1 MSTKWNKEEKV
12 YKEKQIDGTAL
23 MQEINLGA
31 CWGGFSL
38 EWV

>member
-23 MQEINLGA
+23 MQEINLG
-31 CWGGFSL
+31 GMLG
-38 EWV
+38 

>member
-23 MQEINLGA
+23 MQEINLGG
-31 CWGGFSL
+31 CWGRFSL